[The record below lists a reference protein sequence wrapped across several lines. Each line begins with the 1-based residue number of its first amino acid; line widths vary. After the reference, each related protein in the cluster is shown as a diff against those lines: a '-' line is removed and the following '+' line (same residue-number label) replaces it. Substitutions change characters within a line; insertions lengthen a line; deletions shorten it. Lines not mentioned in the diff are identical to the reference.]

1 MCFCIG
7 ASSNQTIHSVFDTSN
22 CTVCGPP
29 SNPLP
34 SPPVVALLVLGEG
47 GDVWGGLDV
56 EVAAGAAWSAAPQE
70 KTSVSRVEEAGK
82 TLDNIK

>member
-1 MCFCIG
+1 
-7 ASSNQTIHSVFDTSN
+7 
-22 CTVCGPP
+22 
-29 SNPLP
+29 
-34 SPPVVALLVLGEG
+34 
-47 GDVWGGLDV
+47 VWGGLDV